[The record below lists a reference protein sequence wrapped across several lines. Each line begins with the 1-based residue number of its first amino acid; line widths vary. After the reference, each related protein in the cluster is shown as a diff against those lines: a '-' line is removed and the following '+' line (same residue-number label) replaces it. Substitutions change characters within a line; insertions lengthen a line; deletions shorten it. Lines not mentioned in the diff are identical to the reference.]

1 MVDIP
6 RDYVELDCREEGK
19 VNLPE
24 IHVTSD
30 ARGDWMELREAKLL
44 QIIREMFGGIEN
56 SLYLFGVELI
66 NKYHYEC
73 KYSEFYS

>member
-6 RDYVELDCREEGK
+6 SDYVELDCREEGE
-19 VNLPE
+19 VTLPE

-44 QIIREMFGGIEN
+44 QLFGEMFGGMEN
-56 SLYLFGVELI
+56 SLYLCGKLWI
-66 NKYHYEC
+66 L
-73 KYSEFYS
+73 

>member
-6 RDYVELDCREEGK
+6 RYNVELDCREEGK

-30 ARGDWMELREAKLL
+30 AWGDWMELREAK
-44 QIIREMFGGIEN
+44 
-56 SLYLFGVELI
+56 
-66 NKYHYEC
+66 
-73 KYSEFYS
+73 